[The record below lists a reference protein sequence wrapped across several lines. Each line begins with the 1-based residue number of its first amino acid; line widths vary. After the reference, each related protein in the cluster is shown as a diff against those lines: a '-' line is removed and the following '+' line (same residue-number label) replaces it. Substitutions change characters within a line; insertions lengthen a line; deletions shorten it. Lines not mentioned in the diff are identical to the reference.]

1 MFRFGVDYY
10 PEQWPEQSWER
21 DAQLMSEAGFNVVR
35 LAEFAWAKMEPQEG
49 VFDFSWLER
58 AIGIFHTL
66 DISVVLGTPTAS
78 PPPWLAQKN
87 SDVLRVREDGVRVEY
102 GARRIN
108 CPSHTLY
115 RERSRNI
122 TRAMA
127 EHFAKNL
134 AVIGWQTDNEFGD
147 RCYCD
152 ICRKEFQTWLQQ
164 RYVTLDELNSRW
176 GTVFWS
182 QTYSD
187 WCQICLPLST
197 SGSPPNPSLAL
208 DFRRFVSDSYVSFQ
222 QEQIDIL
229 RSICPEHFITHNLM
243 GFGYN
248 GLDYFDV
255 AKPLDFVSWD
265 NYPLGF
271 WHQLEITPASP
282 ALSHDTMRGLK
293 NKNFW
298 VIEQQAGPSGWQ
310 TLSSTP
316 RPGILRLWAYQSIA
330 HGADGVVF
338 FRWRTARFGAEQYWH
353 GLLEHDGRTGRRYNE
368 IKQMGAE
375 LKRVG
380 DQVFGAETKSSVAIL
395 QSYDSRF
402 AFQVQGNSTEF
413 NYEKHLSQIYG
424 ALWAHNISVDVISPT
439 AALSEYDLVIA
450 PALHILT
457 EDVAADLREYVRG
470 GGTLVVTPRTGVKDI
485 DNVVVNQP
493 LPGLISDVLGIVVEE
508 YDALTADLTQAVTFE
523 VDELTGQTLPVQ
535 VWCDILELQGA
546 RVIARYTQ
554 DYYAGKP
561 AITRH
566 QFGQGAAIYLGTFG
580 TDTFYELFFG
590 WILKQKSIQSDI
602 DAPAGMEISKRVQGN
617 RSIYFILNFTTS
629 PQFIKLPAKYHNLL
643 ENTVVSGTIEV
654 GIKDVLILA
663 DKP

>member
-10 PEQWPEQSWER
+10 PEQWPEENWER

-49 VFDFSWLER
+49 IFDFDWLDR
-58 AIGIFHTL
+58 AIGIFHKL
-66 DISVVLGTPTAS
+66 DISVILGTPTAS

-87 SDVLRVREDGVRVEY
+87 PDVLRVREDGLRVEY

-108 CPSHTLY
+108 CPSHTIY
-115 RERSRNI
+115 RERSQRI
-122 TRAMA
+122 TNAMA
-127 EHFAKNL
+127 EHFAGNP

-152 ICRKEFQTWLQQ
+152 ICRKEFQTWLQK

-187 WCQICLPLST
+187 WCQIRLPLST

-229 RSICPEHFITHNLM
+229 RSKCPEHFITHNLM

-298 VIEQQAGPSGWQ
+298 VMEQQAGPSGWQ

-316 RPGILRLWAYQSIA
+316 RPGVLRLWAYQSIA

-353 GLLEHDGRTGRRYNE
+353 GLLEHDGRAGRRYNE

-375 LKRVG
+375 LKQVG
-380 DQVFGAETKSSVAIL
+380 EQTFGAETISSVAIL

-413 NYEKHLSQIYG
+413 AYEKHLAQIYST
-424 ALWAHNISVDVISPT
+424 LWKRNISVDVISPM
-439 AALSEYDLVIA
+439 AALSKYDLVIA

-457 EDVAADLREYVRG
+457 DAIAANLREYVHAW
-470 GGTLVVTPRTGVKDI
+470 V
-485 DNVVVNQP
+485 
-493 LPGLISDVLGIVVEE
+493 
-508 YDALTADLTQAVTFE
+508 
-523 VDELTGQTLPVQ
+523 
-535 VWCDILELQGA
+535 A
-546 RVIARYTQ
+546 RWLLR
-554 DYYAGKP
+554 
-561 AITRH
+561 
-566 QFGQGAAIYLGTFG
+566 
-580 TDTFYELFFG
+580 
-590 WILKQKSIQSDI
+590 
-602 DAPAGMEISKRVQGN
+602 RV
-617 RSIYFILNFTTS
+617 R
-629 PQFIKLPAKYHNLL
+629 
-643 ENTVVSGTIEV
+643 V
-654 GIKDVLILA
+654 
-663 DKP
+663 